1 MVDKG
6 IFDLLGKVV
15 LITGGGSGLGRV
27 FCEGMAEFGADVVC
41 VDINREWAEETANL
55 INKFGHRTLVIEADV
70 SKPKDVQRMIDDTV
84 KEFGSLDILFNNA
97 GIASRPHRI
106 HEMPIED
113 WDRLMA
119 INLRGVF
126 LCMRAAIPVMLKQKS
141 GNIINISSIL
151 GLVGL
156 RPTLGPQAN
165 YSTSKAGVISL
176 TKQAAAEYGKDGI
189 RVNCIAPGWHEGTRI
204 SLAYREAE
212 TPASTEQRHQLQADL
227 TPMGRRGS
235 ASELK
240 GLAIYLASDASSFVT
255 GQVFVHDGGWTSW

>member
-84 KEFGSLDILFNNA
+84 KEFGSLDIL
-97 GIASRPHRI
+97 
-106 HEMPIED
+106 
-113 WDRLMA
+113 
-119 INLRGVF
+119 
-126 LCMRAAIPVMLKQKS
+126 
-141 GNIINISSIL
+141 
-151 GLVGL
+151 
-156 RPTLGPQAN
+156 
-165 YSTSKAGVISL
+165 
-176 TKQAAAEYGKDGI
+176 
-189 RVNCIAPGWHEGTRI
+189 
-204 SLAYREAE
+204 LAYREAE